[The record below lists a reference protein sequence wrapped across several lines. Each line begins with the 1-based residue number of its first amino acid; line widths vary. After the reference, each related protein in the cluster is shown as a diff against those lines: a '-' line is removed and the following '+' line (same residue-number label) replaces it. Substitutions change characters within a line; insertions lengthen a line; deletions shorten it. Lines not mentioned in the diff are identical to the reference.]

1 MDRRTFLG
9 ALMTAALPFPSRAE
23 QCTDS
28 KANAFDIAWLAD
40 QMERHYAYLP
50 ERHVDMT
57 RLRRLYVP
65 EAGSVCD
72 PHAFLGVL
80 ERFLAEFHD
89 HHIEARSTIRTR
101 HSWFR
106 AAPICGRR

>member
-40 QMERHYAYLP
+40 QMERRKA
-50 ERHVDMT
+50 
-57 RLRRLYVP
+57 
-65 EAGSVCD
+65 A
-72 PHAFLGVL
+72 
-80 ERFLAEFHD
+80 RFGE
-89 HHIEARSTIRTR
+89 
-101 HSWFR
+101 
-106 AAPICGRR
+106 GRI